1 MRSMDQTRPVCETL
15 AGSFGLL
22 RIMTVNGLHPDDN
35 EGVRPLAEQRGSRVA
50 EESEDRKNLME
61 QPQGKTDSQNANNA
75 KEPNHLRAQ

>member
-1 MRSMDQTRPVCETL
+1 MMRTKRSVTPDSRQSR
-15 AGSFGLL
+15 SL

-35 EGVRPLAEQRGSRVA
+35 EGVRPLAEQRGKRVT

-61 QPQGKTDSQNANNA
+61 QPQGKTDSQNSNYT